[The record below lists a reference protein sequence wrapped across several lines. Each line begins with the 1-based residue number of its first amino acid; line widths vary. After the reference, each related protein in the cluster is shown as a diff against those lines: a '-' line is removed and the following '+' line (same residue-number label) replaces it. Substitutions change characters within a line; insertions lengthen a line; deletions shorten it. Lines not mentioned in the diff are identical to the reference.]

1 MKKLFFIAASF
12 AAMTFAFTAC
22 NDKDKNNPETP
33 NTTDNTEES
42 GIVDPKQ
49 VTAEDFTGEW
59 RTDSMIAPSYR
70 FYGRGLVDFS
80 KITVKDG
87 IVSTTKQVYDSE
99 TGEDKEEAV
108 TYEII
113 SFDRGIKFA
122 ALKEKDVKLL
132 VWSDEEQKDVE
143 VVEDVI
149 HYFSTLP
156 AMDGKDVAISEE
168 NVKGIG
174 FEEYVDYQSSDQ
186 PMNRSVSPHYNFD
199 YFGDDHQFMNFMAVE
214 MNPINA
220 FPHPG
225 FWWFKDGAIEF
236 IEAYSG
242 QTIDDFNPDDYGWW
256 KIEKLTDKHMVIHR
270 SYKDGSWS
278 SEETIYYSRCEMPE
292 LLKDK

>member
-1 MKKLFFIAASF
+1 MKKYFIFALAALTL
-12 AAMTFAFTAC
+12 TFVAC
-22 NDKDKNNPETP
+22 NN
-33 NTTDNTEES
+33 TDNNEPSDPTTTENPQTS
-42 GIVDPKQ
+42 DPVDPSQ
-49 VTAEDFTGEW
+49 VTAADFQGEW
-59 RTDSMIAPSYR
+59 RVDSMIAPSYR
-70 FYGRGLVDFS
+70 FYGRSLVDFS

-87 IVSTTKQVYDSE
+87 IVSTTYLEYDME
-99 TGEDKEEAV
+99 KEEDVEVPV
-108 TYEII
+108 TYEIV

-132 VWSDEEQKDVE
+132 VWSEEEQKDVE

-168 NVKGIG
+168 NVKGVW

-186 PMNRSVSPHYNFD
+186 PTKTRSVSPHYNFD
-199 YFGDDHQFMNFMAVE
+199 YFGDNQKFINVMAVE

-225 FWWFKDGAIEF
+225 FWWYKNGSIEF

-242 QTIDDFNPDDYGWW
+242 QTVNDFNPDDYGWW
-256 KIEKLTDKHMVIHR
+256 KIEKLTDTHMVIHR
-270 SYKDGSWS
+270 SYLDGSWS
-278 SEETIYYSRCEMPE
+278 SEETIYYSRCNLPE
-292 LLKDK
+292 EILQ